1 MWLKESEYIYNS
13 PSDRKRTKNDN
24 NYNNAFS
31 NRINKDKQLDKLLPN
46 YFESR
51 YVIKKPGPTKHRN
64 MSQGRVQTYK
74 KILSIGVEEKIIGPH
89 LNKSGEK
96 NSLFEKNSDIEGC
109 NSFVDNLISNTE
121 YSSDYPYNIMSN
133 RKEKVANKNNFQY
146 SQSSQEQSTNNHF
159 TLIEESNE
167 IQRPKNTINL
177 SIKNKKNYFS
187 PVKNYVISQPNQL
200 LTDRREHK
208 DVYQKIWP
216 NYDEEDNNCISQP
229 IINIDKEIIYN
240 NIKPKNK
247 KIGRRRSD
255 NSNIYLY
262 TNEEENNFFN
272 NKNINNISKTCK
284 SNKKYLKKPQNFF
297 NDLINDKNGKNYKN
311 EKTNINIKK
320 INPLLERMQK
330 SKMNNNNNNNGNASP
345 FYRKVSRDNNKIK
358 ITYKSDQDNFDYNM
372 LDDEY
377 INNSIK
383 NYHNETMVNNYNV
396 RNDFY

>member
-1 MWLKESEYIYNS
+1 
-13 PSDRKRTKNDN
+13 
-24 NYNNAFS
+24 
-31 NRINKDKQLDKLLPN
+31 
-46 YFESR
+46 
-51 YVIKKPGPTKHRN
+51 
-64 MSQGRVQTYK
+64 
-74 KILSIGVEEKIIGPH
+74 
-89 LNKSGEK
+89 
-96 NSLFEKNSDIEGC
+96 
-109 NSFVDNLISNTE
+109 
-121 YSSDYPYNIMSN
+121 MSN

-208 DVYQKIWP
+208 DAYQKIWP

-297 NDLINDKNGKNYKN
+297 NDLINDKNEKNYKN